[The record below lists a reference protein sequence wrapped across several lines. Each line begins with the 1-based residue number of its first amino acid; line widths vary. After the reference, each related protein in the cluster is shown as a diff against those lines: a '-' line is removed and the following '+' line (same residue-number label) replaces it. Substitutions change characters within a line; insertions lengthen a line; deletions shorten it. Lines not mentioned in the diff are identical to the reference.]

1 MKTGASQEAPVVCED
16 MEYTLIKS
24 RRKTIA
30 IEIREDGVI
39 VRAPLRTSKREAD
52 AFVAKH
58 ADWIQKQ
65 RKKVDARRAE
75 RESVPRL
82 TDEELAELKVRALDY
97 IPGRVDH
104 YARLM
109 GLSYG
114 RITLRM
120 QKTRWGSC
128 SAKKN
133 LNFNILLMLA
143 PPEVIDSVIVHELCH
158 LREMNH
164 SPRFY
169 ELVRSVYPEYD
180 KWNRWLKQNG
190 SLLMSRTRAS

>member
-1 MKTGASQEAPVVCED
+1 MKMGASQEAPVVCED

-39 VRAPLRTSKREAD
+39 VRAPLRTSKREVD

-65 RKKVDARRAE
+65 RKKLDARRAE
-75 RESVPRL
+75 RESVPKL

-180 KWNRWLKQNG
+180 MWNRWLKQNG
-190 SLLMSRTRAS
+190 ALLMSRTRAS